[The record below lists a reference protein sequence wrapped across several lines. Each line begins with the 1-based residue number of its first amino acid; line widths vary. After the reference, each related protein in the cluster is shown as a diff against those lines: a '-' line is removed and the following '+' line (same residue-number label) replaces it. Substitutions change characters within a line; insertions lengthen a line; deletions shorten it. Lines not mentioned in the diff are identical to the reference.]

1 MENSSGTGN
10 FAHLNANFKST
21 FMKKILVMLA
31 AAAVLAVA
39 SLSVSSCTKANPLV
53 GTTWTGIDID
63 GDFTTLTFPSESMC
77 MISWGGDGC
86 HGTYTYSKPTVTMI
100 IDGDWFI
107 SGTVSKKTITLND
120 FDGYTAVLTKQ

>member
-1 MENSSGTGN
+1 MRVNT
-10 FAHLNANFKST
+10 FADLNANFKSI
-21 FMKKILVMLA
+21 FMKKFLVMLA

-63 GDFTTLTFPSESMC
+63 GDFTTLSFSSESMC
-77 MISWGGDGC
+77 MISWGVESVM
-86 HGTYTYSKPTVTMI
+86 GTYTYSKPTATLVMNV
-100 IDGDWFI
+100 DDDWYWYI
-107 SGTVSKKTITLND
+107 SATVDKKTITLND